1 MADGKLADLVTDH
14 AVGTLEPGRGL
25 LVATLA
31 AIKPEVSKTVEGLE
45 AAGAGLLSAAPAE
58 TLPAGGFDALM
69 ARLDAQP
76 PEPPPGVAPAVCPE
90 PLRAPI
96 AAAAAKGRWRAVAA
110 GIQCLDLKPA
120 LPGAQGLVELLCAE
134 PGAKL
139 PRHRHE
145 GEEFVL
151 VLQGGLRDESGR
163 FGVGDIAI
171 GDGSMAHEPVAES
184 GEICVCLVVSDSAP
198 AFTGLL
204 GAAQKTWD
212 WIKARF

>member
-14 AVGTLEPGRGL
+14 AAGTLEPGRAL

-31 AIKPEVSKTVEGLE
+31 AIKPEVSETVEGLE
-45 AAGAGLLSAAPAE
+45 AAGAGLLSTAPPE
-58 TLPAGGFDALM
+58 RLPAGGFDALM
-69 ARLDAQP
+69 ARVDAP
-76 PEPPPGVAPAVCPE
+76 PSEPVSDAALAVYPE
-90 PLRAPI
+90 PLREPVAAV
-96 AAAAAKGRWRAVAA
+96 AAASKWRAVAV
-110 GIQCLDLKPA
+110 GIQCLNLRPA
-120 LPGAQGLVELLCAE
+120 LPGAKGFVELLRAE

-163 FGVGDIAI
+163 YGVGDIAI
-171 GDGSMAHEPVAES
+171 GNGSKAHEPVAEP

-212 WIKARF
+212 WIKARL